1 MMVLVVLAICLGVR
15 ARGAPRF
22 GARSAIALVTA
33 LLIKA
38 AAAALVPILL
48 AAGAWRRF
56 LAGSLLAIG
65 VFGLASLIAFGVQL
79 PDVATQNRLV
89 TAIGIPNVVG
99 LALGQGGETANLH
112 VIFTVA
118 VVLAVGA

>member
-1 MMVLVVLAICLGVR
+1 MMLLVVLAIYLGAR

-22 GARSAIALVTA
+22 GARSAIALLTVA
-33 LLIKA
+33 CKA
-38 AAAALVPILL
+38 AAAPLVPILL
-48 AAGAWRRF
+48 AAGARRRF

-65 VFGLASLIAFGVQL
+65 VFGLASLIAFRVQL

-112 VIFTVA
+112 VIFTVT